1 MKKKKE
7 RRTHRF
13 ASYTLIVLVVGSI
26 CLYFFY
32 QPVLLEAGKFL
43 APDGMAK
50 AKEGSHAYDV
60 VILENGE
67 SVAEDPVK
75 IGIKIISSGKAN
87 RLVVVYQNKQNKR
100 ILGRA
105 ANFDHFLIREM
116 EGLGLRRDQIK
127 VIAVPEDHPV
137 TLTEARIVLS
147 DLSKDGIGSA
157 ILLVEGFHT
166 RRSYWVYKQ
175 VGAPLGIRVISH
187 PYFLTFRKESWWQE
201 ANGVRDFVGEGGKLL
216 YYIFRGYI
224 PIKSLFVT

>member
-1 MKKKKE
+1 M
-7 RRTHRF
+7 
-13 ASYTLIVLVVGSI
+13 LILLVAGAI

-43 APDGMAK
+43 APDGMRK
-50 AKEGSHAYDV
+50 AMEGSRPYDV
-60 VILENGE
+60 AILENGE
-67 SVAEDPVK
+67 WVAEDPVRIGMK
-75 IGIKIISSGKAN
+75 ILSSGRAN
-87 RLVVVYQNKQNKR
+87 RLVVVYHKENKR

-116 EGLGLRRDQIK
+116 ESLGLRRDQIK

-147 DLSKDGIGSA
+147 ALSKDETRSA

-175 VGAPLGIRVISH
+175 VGAPLGIEVISH
-187 PYFLTFRKESWWQE
+187 PYFLAFGKESWWRE
-201 ANGVRDFVGEGGKLL
+201 ANGVRDFVGEGVKLL
-216 YYIFRGYI
+216 YYVFRGYI
-224 PIKSLFVT
+224 PIKSLLMT